1 MDDFFIRNKLIR
13 DSITQQTLVTV
24 ALFVRYLNHIE
35 GLETL
40 NTKNNLSD
48 LDPINVREK
57 LGRLEERYSDV
68 VGKDARGNPNLII
81 GVIGSGII
89 GRVFIDFLNGKV
101 LYGKLRCLIWEEE
114 LK

>member
-1 MDDFFIRNKLIR
+1 MIR

-35 GLETL
+35 GLESL
-40 NTKNNLSD
+40 NTKSNLSG
-48 LDPINVREK
+48 LDPINIREK
-57 LGRLEERYSDV
+57 LGRLEERYSDAV
-68 VGKDARGNPNLII
+68 DRDDRGNPNLII

-101 LYGKLRCLIWEEE
+101 LYGKLRCLIREEE
-114 LK
+114 LR